1 MRSEALFSTYAIQS
15 VCLNQTAV
23 FSLQQIT
30 AMTDFSITFDEID
43 PASIKWNGEK
53 GEVELVA
60 RATETTSGSAG
71 GNGGSSGSGSDDDD
85 DDDGPGSSNDR
96 GANSTNTTYRTWVSL
111 YASTDNRF
119 DASDIL
125 LGRSQLRIK
134 SNQTKNLEL
143 EYSTA
148 GLALAEGS
156 YNLIARIDPLAGV
169 IDSNTANNQSVAL
182 VNAAG
187 SDAILTWTSCALNA
201 IKSAGS
207 NGKPGIPPTSGTRM
221 MALLS
226 TTLLDT
232 VAAFG
237 NTVAPYRIDVAAGS
251 GVSRQAAIV
260 GAAQQILSQL
270 LPGETELI
278 SAQVNKSLSE
288 IGGSAQSINAGLAFG
303 AQLANQALA
312 LRANDGSSNN
322 TPYSA
327 PAGMPGY
334 VWMPA
339 TSGPTAGAALGCNW
353 GSVTPWVIS
362 SASAYQPDGLQAR
375 PDVNLDLYAQQL
387 NEVRQ
392 YGGLASTATTT
403 LLRSAEQ
410 TEIALFWA
418 YDRPDTFRPYG
429 QLIDIAMDVA
439 AKQGNSMERNAKLL
453 ACLDTAMADAVICA
467 WKAKYEAV
475 QPRPYDLITGAFS
488 DQDGVASTVRDTAW
502 RSLLSSINGVDSP
515 PFPDYIS
522 GHSAMGG
529 AFAGVMTGFFGNNV
543 NFSAASQELPGVTR
557 YFDGFNDNGIQRN
570 SFYEAGFEDAISRV
584 FGGVHIRE
592 ACTDSFDVGLRVGT
606 AVANTF
612 LA

>member
-1 MRSEALFSTYAIQS
+1 
-15 VCLNQTAV
+15 
-23 FSLQQIT
+23 
-30 AMTDFSITFDEID
+30 MTDFTIKFDEID
-43 PASIKWNGEK
+43 PASIKWNGDR
-53 GEVELVA
+53 GEVELVV
-60 RATETTSGSAG
+60 RAVETTTGFASSNAG
-71 GNGGSSGSGSDDDD
+71 GSGSCS
-85 DDDGPGSSNDR
+85 GNAGQNNGSGVSN
-96 GANSTNTTYRTWVSL
+96 GQGTNSSNTTYQAWVSL

-119 DASDIL
+119 DTADIL
-125 LGRSQLRIK
+125 LSRNQISLQ

-156 YNLIARIDPLAGV
+156 YSLIARIDPLAGV
-169 IDSNTANNQSVAL
+169 VDSNTANNQTVEL
-182 VNAAG
+182 VNASG

-207 NGKPGIPPTSGTRM
+207 NGKPGIPPTTGTRL

-237 NTVAPYRIDVAAGS
+237 NSVDPYRIDVAAGN

-278 SAQVNKSLSE
+278 TAQVNKSLSE
-288 IGGSAQSINAGLAFG
+288 IGGSVQKINDGLAFG
-303 AQLANQALA
+303 TQLANQALA
-312 LRANDGSSNN
+312 LRANDGSSDN
-322 TPYSA
+322 TPYSP

-339 TSGPTAGAALGCNW
+339 ESGPTAGAALGCNW

-403 LLRSAEQ
+403 SLRTAEQ

-439 AKQGNSMERNAKLL
+439 AKQGISMNQNAKLL
-453 ACLDTAMADAVICA
+453 ACLNTALADAVICA
-467 WKAKYEAV
+467 WKAKYEVV

-488 DQDGVASTVRDTAW
+488 DLDGVASTVRDTEW
-502 RSLLSSINGVDSP
+502 HSLLASINGVDSP

-592 ACTDSFDVGLRVGT
+592 ACTDSFAVGLQVGT
-606 AVANTF
+606 AVANSF

>member
-1 MRSEALFSTYAIQS
+1 MP
-15 VCLNQTAV
+15 
-23 FSLQQIT
+23 
-30 AMTDFSITFDEID
+30 DFSITFDEID
-43 PASIKWNGEK
+43 PASIKWNGDK

-60 RATETTSGSAG
+60 RATGATLVSTG

-85 DDDGPGSSNDR
+85 DGPGSSNDQ
-96 GANSTNTTYRTWVSL
+96 GPNSSNPTYRAWVSL

-207 NGKPGIPPTSGTRM
+207 NGKPGIPPTTGTRL

-237 NTVAPYRIDVAAGS
+237 NSVAPYRIDVAAAA

-278 SAQVNKSLSE
+278 TAQVNKSLDE
-288 IGGSAQSINAGLAFG
+288 IGGSAQRINAGLAFG

-322 TPYSA
+322 TPYSP

-339 TSGPTAGAALGCNW
+339 TSGPTAGAAIGCNW

-392 YGGLASTATTT
+392 YGGLASTAITTS
-403 LLRSAEQ
+403 LRTAEQ

-418 YDRPDTFRPYG
+418 YDRSDTFRPYG

-439 AKQGNSMERNAKLL
+439 AKQGISMNQNAKLL
-453 ACLDTAMADAVICA
+453 ACLNTALADAVICA
-467 WKAKYEAV
+467 WKAKYEVV

-488 DQDGVASTVRDTAW
+488 DLDGVASTVRDTEW
-502 RSLLSSINGVDSP
+502 HSLLSSINGVDSP

-584 FGGVHIRE
+584 YGGVHIRE
-592 ACTDSFDVGLRVGT
+592 ACTDSFDVGLRVGI
-606 AVANTF
+606 AVANSF

>member
-1 MRSEALFSTYAIQS
+1 
-15 VCLNQTAV
+15 
-23 FSLQQIT
+23 
-30 AMTDFSITFDEID
+30 MTDFTIKFDEIK
-43 PASIKWNGEK
+43 PASIKWNG
-53 GEVELVA
+53 GEGKVVLTT
-60 RATETTSGSAG
+60 RAADDPTGYAG
-71 GNGGSSGSGSDDDD
+71 GNVGCSGSGSVGQ
-85 DDDGPGSSNDR
+85 GPNSSN
-96 GANSTNTTYRTWVSL
+96 NTSLAWVSL

-119 DASDIL
+119 DAGDIL
-125 LGRSQLRIK
+125 LSRIQVRLK
-134 SNQTKNLEL
+134 SNETKNLVL
-143 EYSTA
+143 DYSTA

-156 YNLIARIDPLAGV
+156 YSLIARIDAPTGV
-169 IDSNTANNQSVAL
+169 VDTNTANNQSVAL
-182 VNAAG
+182 VNGRG
-187 SDAILTWTSCALNA
+187 SDAILTWTSCALDA

-207 NGKPGIPPTSGTRM
+207 NGKPGIPPTTGTRL
-221 MALLS
+221 MAMLS

-232 VAAFG
+232 MAAFG
-237 NTVAPYRIDVAAGS
+237 NAVTPYRIDVDAG
-251 GVSRQAAIV
+251 GNVSRQAAIV
-260 GAAQQILSQL
+260 GAAKQILSQM

-278 SAQVNKSLSE
+278 NAQFHKSLSE
-288 IGGSAQSINAGLAFG
+288 IGGPTQNINAGLAFG

-322 TPYSA
+322 TPYTP

-362 SASAYQPDGLQAR
+362 SASTYQPDGLQAR
-375 PDVNLDLYAQQL
+375 PDVNLDLYAQEL

-403 LLRSAEQ
+403 SLRSAEQ

-439 AKQGNSMERNAKLL
+439 AKQGNSMEQNAKLL
-453 ACLDTAMADAVICA
+453 ACLDTALADSVICA
-467 WKAKYEAV
+467 WKAKYEVV

-502 RSLLSSINGVDSP
+502 HSLLSSINGVDSP

-543 NFSAASQELPGVTR
+543 KFSAASQELPGVTR
-557 YFDGFNDNGIQRN
+557 YFDGFNDSGIQRN

-584 FGGVHIRE
+584 YGGVHIRE
-592 ACTDSFDVGLRVGT
+592 ACTDSFAVGLQVGT

>member
-1 MRSEALFSTYAIQS
+1 
-15 VCLNQTAV
+15 
-23 FSLQQIT
+23 
-30 AMTDFSITFDEID
+30 MTDFTIKFDEID
-43 PASIKWNGEK
+43 PASLKWNGDR
-53 GEVELVA
+53 GEVELVV
-60 RATETTSGSAG
+60 RAVEATTGFASGNAG
-71 GNGGSSGSGSDDDD
+71 GSGSCS
-85 DDDGPGSSNDR
+85 GNAGQNNGSGVSN
-96 GANSTNTTYRTWVSL
+96 GQGTNSSNTTYQAWVSL

-119 DASDIL
+119 DTADIL
-125 LGRSQLRIK
+125 LSRNQVSLQ

-156 YNLIARIDPLAGV
+156 YSLIARIDPLAGV
-169 IDSNTANNQSVAL
+169 VDSNTANNQTVEL
-182 VNAAG
+182 VNASG

-207 NGKPGIPPTSGTRM
+207 NGKPGIPPTTGTRL

-237 NTVAPYRIDVAAGS
+237 NSVDPYRIDVAAGNGIS
-251 GVSRQAAIV
+251 MQAAIV

-278 SAQVNKSLSE
+278 TAQVNKSLSE
-288 IGGSAQSINAGLAFG
+288 IGGSVQKINEGLAFG

-312 LRANDGSSNN
+312 LRANDGSSDN
-322 TPYSA
+322 TPYSP

-339 TSGPTAGAALGCNW
+339 ESGPTAGAALGCNW

-403 LLRSAEQ
+403 SLRTAEQ

-439 AKQGNSMERNAKLL
+439 AKQGISMNQNAKLL
-453 ACLDTAMADAVICA
+453 ACLNTALADAVICA
-467 WKAKYEAV
+467 WKAKYEVV

-488 DQDGVASTVRDTAW
+488 DLDGVASTVRDTEW
-502 RSLLSSINGVDSP
+502 HSLLASINGVDSP

-592 ACTDSFDVGLRVGT
+592 ACTDSFAVGLQVGT

>member
-1 MRSEALFSTYAIQS
+1 
-15 VCLNQTAV
+15 
-23 FSLQQIT
+23 
-30 AMTDFSITFDEID
+30 MTDFTIKFDEID
-43 PASIKWNGEK
+43 PASIKWNGDR
-53 GEVELVA
+53 GEVELVV
-60 RATETTSGSAG
+60 RAVEATTGYASGNAG
-71 GNGGSSGSGSDDDD
+71 GSGSCS
-85 DDDGPGSSNDR
+85 GNAGQNNGSGVSN
-96 GANSTNTTYRTWVSL
+96 GQGSNSSNTTYQAWVSL

-119 DASDIL
+119 DTADIL
-125 LGRSQLRIK
+125 LSRTQVSLQ
-134 SNQTKNLEL
+134 SNQTKNLEF

-156 YNLIARIDPLAGV
+156 YSLIARIDPLAGV
-169 IDSNTANNQSVAL
+169 VDSNTANNQTVEL
-182 VNAAG
+182 VNASG

-207 NGKPGIPPTSGTRM
+207 NGKPGIPPTTGTRL

-237 NTVAPYRIDVAAGS
+237 NSVDPYRIDVAAGNGIS
-251 GVSRQAAIV
+251 MQAAIV

-278 SAQVNKSLSE
+278 TAQVNKSLSE
-288 IGGSAQSINAGLAFG
+288 IGGSVQKINDGLAFG
-303 AQLANQALA
+303 TQLANQALA
-312 LRANDGSSNN
+312 LRANDGSSDN
-322 TPYSA
+322 TPYSP

-339 TSGPTAGAALGCNW
+339 ESGPTAGAALGCNW

-403 LLRSAEQ
+403 SLRTAEQ

-439 AKQGNSMERNAKLL
+439 AKQGISMNQNAKLL
-453 ACLDTAMADAVICA
+453 ACLNTALADAVICA
-467 WKAKYEAV
+467 WKAKYEVV

-488 DQDGVASTVRDTAW
+488 DLDGVASTVRDTEW
-502 RSLLSSINGVDSP
+502 HSLLASINGVDSP

-584 FGGVHIRE
+584 YGGVHIRE
-592 ACTDSFDVGLRVGT
+592 ACTDSFDVGLRVGI
-606 AVANTF
+606 AVANSF

>member
-1 MRSEALFSTYAIQS
+1 
-15 VCLNQTAV
+15 
-23 FSLQQIT
+23 
-30 AMTDFSITFDEID
+30 MTDFTIKFDEID
-43 PASIKWNGEK
+43 PASIKWNGDR
-53 GEVELVA
+53 GEVELVV
-60 RATETTSGSAG
+60 RAVEATTGFASGNAG
-71 GNGGSSGSGSDDDD
+71 GSGSCS
-85 DDDGPGSSNDR
+85 GNAGQNNGSGVSN
-96 GANSTNTTYRTWVSL
+96 GQGTNSSNTTYQAWVSL

-119 DASDIL
+119 DTADIL
-125 LGRSQLRIK
+125 LSRNQISLQ

-156 YNLIARIDPLAGV
+156 YSLIARIDPLAGV
-169 IDSNTANNQSVAL
+169 VDSNTANNQTVEL
-182 VNAAG
+182 VNASG

-207 NGKPGIPPTSGTRM
+207 NGKPGIPPTTGTRL

-237 NTVAPYRIDVAAGS
+237 NSVDPYRIDVAAGN

-278 SAQVNKSLSE
+278 TAQVNKSLSE
-288 IGGSAQSINAGLAFG
+288 IGGSVQKINDGLAFG
-303 AQLANQALA
+303 TQLANQALA
-312 LRANDGSSNN
+312 LRANDGSSDN
-322 TPYSA
+322 TPYSP

-339 TSGPTAGAALGCNW
+339 ESGPTAGAALGCNW

-403 LLRSAEQ
+403 SLRTAEQ

-439 AKQGNSMERNAKLL
+439 AKQGISMNQNAKLL
-453 ACLDTAMADAVICA
+453 ACLNTALADAVICA
-467 WKAKYEAV
+467 WKAKYEVV

-488 DQDGVASTVRDTAW
+488 DLDGVASTVRDTEW
-502 RSLLSSINGVDSP
+502 HSLLASINGVDSP

-592 ACTDSFDVGLRVGT
+592 ACTDSFAVGLQVGT
-606 AVANTF
+606 AVANSF

>member
-1 MRSEALFSTYAIQS
+1 
-15 VCLNQTAV
+15 
-23 FSLQQIT
+23 
-30 AMTDFSITFDEID
+30 MTDFTIKFDEID
-43 PASIKWNGEK
+43 PASIKWNGDR
-53 GEVELVA
+53 GEVELVV
-60 RATETTSGSAG
+60 RAVEATTGYASGNAG
-71 GNGGSSGSGSDDDD
+71 GSGSCS
-85 DDDGPGSSNDR
+85 GNAGQNNGSGVSN
-96 GANSTNTTYRTWVSL
+96 GQGSNSSNTTYQAWVSL

-119 DASDIL
+119 DTADIL
-125 LGRSQLRIK
+125 LSRTQVSLQ
-134 SNQTKNLEL
+134 SNQTKNLEF

-156 YNLIARIDPLAGV
+156 YSLIARIDPLAGV
-169 IDSNTANNQSVAL
+169 VDSNTANNQTVEL
-182 VNAAG
+182 VNASG

-207 NGKPGIPPTSGTRM
+207 NGKPGIPPTTGTRL

-237 NTVAPYRIDVAAGS
+237 NSVDPYRIDVAAGN
-251 GVSRQAAIV
+251 GISRQAAIV

-278 SAQVNKSLSE
+278 TAQVNKSLSE
-288 IGGSAQSINAGLAFG
+288 IGGSVQKINEGLAFG

-312 LRANDGSSNN
+312 LRANDGSSDN
-322 TPYSA
+322 TPYSP

-339 TSGPTAGAALGCNW
+339 ESGPTAGAALGCNW

-403 LLRSAEQ
+403 SLRTAEQ

-439 AKQGNSMERNAKLL
+439 AKQGISMNQNAKLL
-453 ACLDTAMADAVICA
+453 ACLNTALADAVICA
-467 WKAKYEAV
+467 WKAKYEVV

-488 DQDGVASTVRDTAW
+488 DLDGVASTVRDTEW
-502 RSLLSSINGVDSP
+502 HSLLASINGVDSP

-592 ACTDSFDVGLRVGT
+592 ACTDSFAVGLQVGT
-606 AVANTF
+606 AVANSF
-612 LA
+612 LS

>member
-23 FSLQQIT
+23 FYLQQIT

-85 DDDGPGSSNDR
+85 DGPGSSNDQ
-96 GANSTNTTYRTWVSL
+96 GPNSSNPTYRAWVSL

-207 NGKPGIPPTSGTRM
+207 NGKPGIPPTTGTRL

-237 NTVAPYRIDVAAGS
+237 NSVAPYRIDVAAAA

-278 SAQVNKSLSE
+278 TAQVNKSLDE
-288 IGGSAQSINAGLAFG
+288 IGGSAQRINAGLAFG

-322 TPYSA
+322 TPYSP

-392 YGGLASTATTT
+392 YGGLASTAITTS
-403 LLRSAEQ
+403 LRTAEQ

-418 YDRPDTFRPYG
+418 YDRSDTFRPYG

-439 AKQGNSMERNAKLL
+439 AKQGISMNQNAKLL
-453 ACLDTAMADAVICA
+453 ACLNTALADAVICA
-467 WKAKYEAV
+467 WKAKYEVV

-488 DQDGVASTVRDTAW
+488 DLDGVASTVRDTEW
-502 RSLLSSINGVDSP
+502 HSLLSSINGVDSP

-584 FGGVHIRE
+584 YGGVHIRE
-592 ACTDSFDVGLRVGT
+592 ACTDSFDVGLRVGI
-606 AVANTF
+606 AVANSF

>member
-1 MRSEALFSTYAIQS
+1 
-15 VCLNQTAV
+15 
-23 FSLQQIT
+23 
-30 AMTDFSITFDEID
+30 MTDFTIKFDEID
-43 PASIKWNGEK
+43 PASIKWNGQK

-60 RATETTSGSAG
+60 RAADPPPAGSAG
-71 GNGGSSGSGSDDDD
+71 GHGGGSGSGSNGQ
-85 DDDGPGSSNDR
+85 GP
-96 GANSTNTTYRTWVSL
+96 NSADTTYLAWVSL
-111 YASTDNRF
+111 YASTDKRF
-119 DASDIL
+119 DAGDIL
-125 LGRSQLRIK
+125 LSRSQVRLN
-134 SNQTKNLEL
+134 SNENKKIEL
-143 EYSTA
+143 DYKTA

-169 IDSNTANNQSVAL
+169 VDSNTANNQSVAL
-182 VNAAG
+182 VNASG

-207 NGKPGIPPTSGTRM
+207 NGKPGIPPTTGTRL

-237 NTVAPYRIDVAAGS
+237 NSVDPYRIDVAAGN
-251 GVSRQAAIV
+251 GASRQAAIV

-278 SAQVNKSLSE
+278 TAQFNKSLSE
-288 IGGSAQSINAGLAFG
+288 IGGSTQKINAGLAFG

-322 TPYSA
+322 TPYTP
-327 PAGMPGY
+327 PAGLPGY

-339 TSGPTAGAALGCNW
+339 ESGPTAGAALGPNW

-403 LLRSAEQ
+403 SLRSAEQ

-439 AKQGNSMERNAKLL
+439 AKKGNSMEQNAKLL
-453 ACLDTAMADAVICA
+453 ACLDTALADAVICA
-467 WKAKYEAV
+467 WKAKYEVV

-488 DQDGVASTVRDTAW
+488 DQDGVASTVRDTEW
-502 RSLLSSINGVDSP
+502 HSLLSSINGVDSP

-557 YFDGFNDNGIQRN
+557 YFDGLNDNGIQRN

-584 FGGVHIRE
+584 YGGVHIRE

>member
-1 MRSEALFSTYAIQS
+1 
-15 VCLNQTAV
+15 
-23 FSLQQIT
+23 
-30 AMTDFSITFDEID
+30 MTDFTIKFDEID
-43 PASIKWNGEK
+43 PASIKWNGDR
-53 GEVELVA
+53 GEVELVI
-60 RATETTSGSAG
+60 RAVEATTGYASGNAG
-71 GNGGSSGSGSDDDD
+71 GSGSCSGTAGQNN
-85 DDDGPGSSNDR
+85 GPGVSTGQGSNSS
-96 GANSTNTTYRTWVSL
+96 NTTYQAWVSL

-119 DASDIL
+119 DTADIL
-125 LGRSQLRIK
+125 LSRTQVSLQ
-134 SNQTKNLEL
+134 SNQTKNLEF

-156 YNLIARIDPLAGV
+156 YSLIARIDPLAGV
-169 IDSNTANNQSVAL
+169 VDSNTANNQSIEL
-182 VNAAG
+182 VNASG

-207 NGKPGIPPTSGTRM
+207 NGKPGIPPTTGTRL

-237 NTVAPYRIDVAAGS
+237 NSVDPYRIDVAAGN
-251 GVSRQAAIV
+251 GISRQAAIV
-260 GAAQQILSQL
+260 GAAKQILSQL

-278 SAQVNKSLSE
+278 TAQVNKSLSE
-288 IGGSAQSINAGLAFG
+288 IGGSVQKINDGLAFG
-303 AQLANQALA
+303 TQLANQALA
-312 LRANDGSSNN
+312 LRANDGSGNN

-327 PAGMPGY
+327 PAGLPGY

-339 TSGPTAGAALGCNW
+339 ESGPTAGAALGCNW

-403 LLRSAEQ
+403 SLRTAEQ

-439 AKQGNSMERNAKLL
+439 AKQGISMNQNAKLL
-453 ACLDTAMADAVICA
+453 ACLNTALADAVICA
-467 WKAKYEAV
+467 WKAKYEVV

-488 DQDGVASTVRDTAW
+488 DLDGVASTVRDTEW
-502 RSLLSSINGVDSP
+502 HSLLASINGVDSP

-584 FGGVHIRE
+584 YGGVHIRE
-592 ACTDSFDVGLRVGT
+592 ACTDSFAVGLQVGT

-612 LA
+612 LS

>member
-1 MRSEALFSTYAIQS
+1 
-15 VCLNQTAV
+15 
-23 FSLQQIT
+23 
-30 AMTDFSITFDEID
+30 MTDFTIKFDEID
-43 PASIKWNGEK
+43 PASIKWNGDR
-53 GEVELVA
+53 GEVELVI
-60 RATETTSGSAG
+60 RAVEATTGYASGNAG
-71 GNGGSSGSGSDDDD
+71 GSGSCSGTAGQNN
-85 DDDGPGSSNDR
+85 GPGVSTGQGSNSS
-96 GANSTNTTYRTWVSL
+96 NTTYQAWVSL

-119 DASDIL
+119 DTADIL
-125 LGRSQLRIK
+125 LSRTQVSLQ
-134 SNQTKNLEL
+134 SNQTKNLEF

-156 YNLIARIDPLAGV
+156 YSLIARIDPLAGV
-169 IDSNTANNQSVAL
+169 VDSNTANNQSIEL
-182 VNAAG
+182 VNASG

-207 NGKPGIPPTSGTRM
+207 NGKPGIPPTTGTRL

-237 NTVAPYRIDVAAGS
+237 NSVDPYRIDVAAGN
-251 GVSRQAAIV
+251 GISRQAAIV
-260 GAAQQILSQL
+260 GAAKQILSQL

-278 SAQVNKSLSE
+278 TAQVNKSLSE
-288 IGGSAQSINAGLAFG
+288 IGGSVQKINDGLAFG

-312 LRANDGSSNN
+312 LRANDGSSDN
-322 TPYSA
+322 TPYSP

-339 TSGPTAGAALGCNW
+339 ESGPTAGAALGCNW

-403 LLRSAEQ
+403 SLRTAEQ

-439 AKQGNSMERNAKLL
+439 AKQGISMNQNAKLL
-453 ACLDTAMADAVICA
+453 ACLNTALADAVICA
-467 WKAKYEAV
+467 WKAKYEVV

-488 DQDGVASTVRDTAW
+488 DLDGVASTVRDTEW
-502 RSLLSSINGVDSP
+502 HSLLASINGVDSP

-592 ACTDSFDVGLRVGT
+592 ACTDSFAVGLQVGT

-612 LA
+612 LS

>member
-1 MRSEALFSTYAIQS
+1 MP
-15 VCLNQTAV
+15 
-23 FSLQQIT
+23 
-30 AMTDFSITFDEID
+30 DFTINFDKIN
-43 PASIKWNGEK
+43 PASIKWNGEN
-53 GEVELVA
+53 GEVELIV
-60 RATETTSGSAG
+60 RAVEATTVYAG
-71 GNGGSSGSGSDDDD
+71 GNAGGSGSGSGSGDAGQNN
-85 DDDGPGSSNDR
+85 GPDSSN
-96 GANSTNTTYRTWVSL
+96 GQGPNSPNTTYRAWVSL

-125 LGRSQLRIK
+125 LSRNLVSLK
-134 SNQTKNLEL
+134 SNQTKNLEFD
-143 EYSTA
+143 YSTA

-156 YNLIARIDPLAGV
+156 YNLIARIDPPSEV
-169 IDSNTANNQSVAL
+169 VDSNSANNQTLAL
-182 VNAAG
+182 VNGSG

-207 NGKPGIPPTSGTRM
+207 NGKPGIPPTTGTRL

-237 NTVAPYRIDVAAGS
+237 NTVAPYRIDVAAAA

-278 SAQVNKSLSE
+278 AAQVNKSLSE
-288 IGGSAQSINAGLAFG
+288 INGSAQSINAGLAFG

-322 TPYSA
+322 TPYS
-327 PAGMPGY
+327 PPSGLPGY

-339 TSGPTAGAALGCNW
+339 TSGPTADAALGCNW

-403 LLRSAEQ
+403 SLRSAEQ

-439 AKQGNSMERNAKLL
+439 AKQGSSMNQNAKLL
-453 ACLDTAMADAVICA
+453 ACLNTALADAVICA
-467 WKAKYEAV
+467 WKAKYEVV

-502 RSLLSSINGVDSP
+502 HSFLSSINGVDSP

-570 SFYEAGFEDAISRV
+570 SFYEAGYEDAISRV
-584 FGGVHIRE
+584 YGGVHIRE
-592 ACTDSFDVGLRVGT
+592 ACTDSFAVGLQVGT
-606 AVANTF
+606 AVANSF

>member
-23 FSLQQIT
+23 FYLQQIT

-85 DDDGPGSSNDR
+85 DGPGSSNDQ
-96 GANSTNTTYRTWVSL
+96 GPNSSNPTYRAWVSL

-207 NGKPGIPPTSGTRM
+207 NGKPGIPPTTGTRL

-237 NTVAPYRIDVAAGS
+237 NSVAPYRIDVAAAA

-278 SAQVNKSLSE
+278 TAQVNKSLDE
-288 IGGSAQSINAGLAFG
+288 IGGSAQRINAGLAFG

-322 TPYSA
+322 TPYSP

-392 YGGLASTATTT
+392 YGGLASTAITTS
-403 LLRSAEQ
+403 LRSAEQ

-439 AKQGNSMERNAKLL
+439 AKQGISMNQNAKLL
-453 ACLDTAMADAVICA
+453 ACLNTALADAVICA
-467 WKAKYEAV
+467 WKAKYEVV

-488 DQDGVASTVRDTAW
+488 DQDGVASTVRDSEW
-502 RSLLSSINGVDSP
+502 HSLLSSINGVDSP

-543 NFSAASQELPGVTR
+543 NFAAASQELPGVTR

-584 FGGVHIRE
+584 YGGVHIRE
-592 ACTDSFDVGLRVGT
+592 ACTDSFDVGLRVGI
-606 AVANTF
+606 AVANSF

>member
-1 MRSEALFSTYAIQS
+1 MRSEALFSAHAIQA
-15 VCLNQTAV
+15 VPAIQTPA
-23 FSLQQIT
+23 FSQQRIM

-43 PASIKWNGEK
+43 PASIKWNGQK

-60 RATETTSGSAG
+60 RATEAITGSAG
-71 GNGGSSGSGSDDDD
+71 GNCGGSGSGSN
-85 DDDGPGSSNDR
+85 GQAP
-96 GANSTNTTYRTWVSL
+96 NSPNTTYLAWVSL
-111 YASTDNRF
+111 YASNDNRF
-119 DASDIL
+119 DASDVL
-125 LGRSQLRIK
+125 LGRSQVLIK
-134 SNQTKNLEL
+134 SNQTKNIEL

-156 YNLIARIDPLAGV
+156 YSLIARIDSPTGV
-169 IDSNTANNQSVAL
+169 VDSNTANNQSVAL

-207 NGKPGIPPTSGTRM
+207 NGKPGIPPTTGTRL

-278 SAQVNKSLSE
+278 TAQVNKSLSE
-288 IGGSAQSINAGLAFG
+288 IGGSAQNINAGLAFG

-322 TPYSA
+322 TPYSP

-339 TSGPTAGAALGCNW
+339 ESGPTAGAALGCNW

-362 SASAYQPDGLQAR
+362 SASAYQSDGLQAR

-403 LLRSAEQ
+403 SLRTAEQ

-439 AKQGNSMERNAKLL
+439 AKQGNSMVQNAKLL
-453 ACLDTAMADAVICA
+453 ACLDTALADSVICA
-467 WKAKYEAV
+467 WKAKYEVV

-488 DQDGVASTVRDTAW
+488 DQDGVASTVRDTEW
-502 RSLLSSINGVDSP
+502 HSLLSSINGVDSP

-584 FGGVHIRE
+584 YGGVHIRE
-592 ACTDSFDVGLRVGT
+592 ACTDSFALGLQVGT

>member
-1 MRSEALFSTYAIQS
+1 
-15 VCLNQTAV
+15 
-23 FSLQQIT
+23 
-30 AMTDFSITFDEID
+30 MTDFTIKFDEID
-43 PASIKWNGEK
+43 PASIKWNGDR
-53 GEVELVA
+53 GEVELVV
-60 RATETTSGSAG
+60 RAVEATTGFASGNAG
-71 GNGGSSGSGSDDDD
+71 GSGSCS
-85 DDDGPGSSNDR
+85 GNAGQNNGSGVSN
-96 GANSTNTTYRTWVSL
+96 GQGTNSSNTTYQAWVSL

-119 DASDIL
+119 DTADIL
-125 LGRSQLRIK
+125 LSRTQVSLQ
-134 SNQTKNLEL
+134 SNQTKNLEF

-156 YNLIARIDPLAGV
+156 YSLIARIDPLAGV
-169 IDSNTANNQSVAL
+169 VDSNTANNQSIEL
-182 VNAAG
+182 VNASG

-207 NGKPGIPPTSGTRM
+207 NGKPGIPPTTGTRL

-237 NTVAPYRIDVAAGS
+237 NSVDPYRIDVAAGN
-251 GVSRQAAIV
+251 GISRQAAIV

-278 SAQVNKSLSE
+278 TAQVNKSLSE
-288 IGGSAQSINAGLAFG
+288 IGGSVQKINDGLAFG

-312 LRANDGSSNN
+312 LRANDGSSDN
-322 TPYSA
+322 TPYSP

-339 TSGPTAGAALGCNW
+339 ESGPTAGAALGCNW

-403 LLRSAEQ
+403 SLRTAEQ

-439 AKQGNSMERNAKLL
+439 AKQGISMNQNAKLL
-453 ACLDTAMADAVICA
+453 ACLNTALADAVICA
-467 WKAKYEAV
+467 WKAKYEVV

-488 DQDGVASTVRDTAW
+488 DLDGVASTVRDTEW
-502 RSLLSSINGVDSP
+502 HSLLASINGVDSP

-592 ACTDSFDVGLRVGT
+592 ACTDSFAVGLQVGT

>member
-1 MRSEALFSTYAIQS
+1 
-15 VCLNQTAV
+15 
-23 FSLQQIT
+23 
-30 AMTDFSITFDEID
+30 MTDFTIKFDEID
-43 PASIKWNGEK
+43 PASIKWNGDR
-53 GEVELVA
+53 GEVELVI
-60 RATETTSGSAG
+60 RAVEATTGYASGNAG
-71 GNGGSSGSGSDDDD
+71 GSGSCSGTAGQNN
-85 DDDGPGSSNDR
+85 GPGVSTGQGSNSS
-96 GANSTNTTYRTWVSL
+96 NTTYQAWVSL

-119 DASDIL
+119 DTADIL
-125 LGRSQLRIK
+125 LSRTQVSLQ
-134 SNQTKNLEL
+134 SNQTKNLEF

-156 YNLIARIDPLAGV
+156 YSLIARIDPLAGV
-169 IDSNTANNQSVAL
+169 VDSNTANNQSIEL
-182 VNAAG
+182 VNASG

-207 NGKPGIPPTSGTRM
+207 NGKPGIPPTTGTRL

-237 NTVAPYRIDVAAGS
+237 NSVDPYRIDVAAGN
-251 GVSRQAAIV
+251 GISRQAAIV
-260 GAAQQILSQL
+260 GAAKQILSQL

-278 SAQVNKSLSE
+278 TAQVNKSLSE
-288 IGGSAQSINAGLAFG
+288 IGGSVQKINDGLAFG
-303 AQLANQALA
+303 TQLANQALA
-312 LRANDGSSNN
+312 LRANDGSSDN
-322 TPYSA
+322 TPYSP

-339 TSGPTAGAALGCNW
+339 ESGPTAGAALGCNW

-403 LLRSAEQ
+403 SLRTAEQ

-439 AKQGNSMERNAKLL
+439 AKQGISMNQNAKLL
-453 ACLDTAMADAVICA
+453 ACLNTALADAVICA
-467 WKAKYEAV
+467 WKAKYEVV

-488 DQDGVASTVRDTAW
+488 DLDGVASTVRDTEW
-502 RSLLSSINGVDSP
+502 HSLLASINGVDSP

-584 FGGVHIRE
+584 YGGVHIRE
-592 ACTDSFDVGLRVGT
+592 ACTDSFAVGLQVGT

-612 LA
+612 LS

>member
-1 MRSEALFSTYAIQS
+1 
-15 VCLNQTAV
+15 
-23 FSLQQIT
+23 
-30 AMTDFSITFDEID
+30 MTDFTIKFDEID
-43 PASIKWNGEK
+43 PASIKWNGDR
-53 GEVELVA
+53 GEVELVV
-60 RATETTSGSAG
+60 RAVEATTGYASGNAG
-71 GNGGSSGSGSDDDD
+71 GSGSCS
-85 DDDGPGSSNDR
+85 GNAGQNNGSGVSN
-96 GANSTNTTYRTWVSL
+96 GQGSNSSNTTYQAWVSL

-119 DASDIL
+119 DTADIL
-125 LGRSQLRIK
+125 LSRTQVSLQ
-134 SNQTKNLEL
+134 SNQTKNLEF

-156 YNLIARIDPLAGV
+156 YSLIARIDPLAGV
-169 IDSNTANNQSVAL
+169 VDSNTANNQTVEL
-182 VNAAG
+182 VNASG

-207 NGKPGIPPTSGTRM
+207 NGKPGIPPTTGTRL

-237 NTVAPYRIDVAAGS
+237 NSVDPYRIDVAAGNGIS
-251 GVSRQAAIV
+251 MQAAIV

-278 SAQVNKSLSE
+278 TAQVNKSLSE
-288 IGGSAQSINAGLAFG
+288 IGGSVQKINEGLAFG

-312 LRANDGSSNN
+312 LRANDGSSDN
-322 TPYSA
+322 TPYSP

-339 TSGPTAGAALGCNW
+339 ESGPTAGAALGCNW

-403 LLRSAEQ
+403 SLRTAEQ

-439 AKQGNSMERNAKLL
+439 AKQGISMNQNAKLL
-453 ACLDTAMADAVICA
+453 ACLNTALADAVICA
-467 WKAKYEAV
+467 WKAKYEVV

-488 DQDGVASTVRDTAW
+488 DLDGVASTVRDTEW
-502 RSLLSSINGVDSP
+502 HSLLASINGVDSP

-592 ACTDSFDVGLRVGT
+592 ACTDSFAVGLQVGT

-612 LA
+612 LS

>member
-1 MRSEALFSTYAIQS
+1 
-15 VCLNQTAV
+15 
-23 FSLQQIT
+23 
-30 AMTDFSITFDEID
+30 MTDFTIKFDEID
-43 PASIKWNGEK
+43 PASIKWNGDR
-53 GEVELVA
+53 GEVELVI
-60 RATETTSGSAG
+60 RAVEATTGYASGNAG
-71 GNGGSSGSGSDDDD
+71 GSGSCSGTAGQNN
-85 DDDGPGSSNDR
+85 GPGVSTGQGSNSS
-96 GANSTNTTYRTWVSL
+96 NTTYQAWVSL

-119 DASDIL
+119 DTADIL
-125 LGRSQLRIK
+125 LSRTQVSLQ
-134 SNQTKNLEL
+134 SNQTKNLEF

-156 YNLIARIDPLAGV
+156 YSLIARIDPLAGV
-169 IDSNTANNQSVAL
+169 VDSNTANNQSIEL
-182 VNAAG
+182 VNASG

-207 NGKPGIPPTSGTRM
+207 NGKPGIPPTTGTRL

-237 NTVAPYRIDVAAGS
+237 NSVDPYRIDVAAGN
-251 GVSRQAAIV
+251 GISRQAAIV
-260 GAAQQILSQL
+260 GAAKQILSQL

-278 SAQVNKSLSE
+278 TAQVNKSLSE
-288 IGGSAQSINAGLAFG
+288 IGGSVQKINDGLAFG
-303 AQLANQALA
+303 TQLANQALA
-312 LRANDGSSNN
+312 LRANDGSSDN
-322 TPYSA
+322 TPYSP

-339 TSGPTAGAALGCNW
+339 ESGPTAGAALGCNW

-403 LLRSAEQ
+403 SLRTAEQ

-439 AKQGNSMERNAKLL
+439 AKQGSTMNQNAKLM
-453 ACLDTAMADAVICA
+453 ACLNTALADAVICA
-467 WKAKYEAV
+467 WKAKYEVV

-488 DQDGVASTVRDTAW
+488 DLDGVASTVRDTEW
-502 RSLLSSINGVDSP
+502 HSLLSSINGVDSP

-584 FGGVHIRE
+584 YGGVHIRE
-592 ACTDSFDVGLRVGT
+592 ACTDSFDVGLQVGT
-606 AVANTF
+606 AVANSF

>member
-1 MRSEALFSTYAIQS
+1 MDTTTGF
-15 VCLNQTAV
+15 
-23 FSLQQIT
+23 
-30 AMTDFSITFDEID
+30 
-43 PASIKWNGEK
+43 ASSN
-53 GEVELVA
+53 
-60 RATETTSGSAG
+60 AG
-71 GNGGSSGSGSDDDD
+71 GSGSCS
-85 DDDGPGSSNDR
+85 GNAGQNNGSGVSN
-96 GANSTNTTYRTWVSL
+96 GQGTNSSNTTYQAWVSL

-119 DASDIL
+119 DTADIL
-125 LGRSQLRIK
+125 LSRNQISLQ

-156 YNLIARIDPLAGV
+156 YSLIARIDPLAGV
-169 IDSNTANNQSVAL
+169 VDSNTANNQTVEL
-182 VNAAG
+182 VNASG

-207 NGKPGIPPTSGTRM
+207 NGKPGIPPTTGTRL

-237 NTVAPYRIDVAAGS
+237 NSVDPYRIDVAAGN

-278 SAQVNKSLSE
+278 TAQVNKSLSE
-288 IGGSAQSINAGLAFG
+288 IGGSVQKINDGLAFG
-303 AQLANQALA
+303 TQLANQALA
-312 LRANDGSSNN
+312 LRANDGSSDN
-322 TPYSA
+322 TPYSP

-339 TSGPTAGAALGCNW
+339 ESGPTAGAALGCNW

-403 LLRSAEQ
+403 SLRTAEQ

-439 AKQGNSMERNAKLL
+439 AKQGISMNQNAKLL
-453 ACLDTAMADAVICA
+453 ACLNTALADAVICA
-467 WKAKYEAV
+467 WKAKYEVV

-488 DQDGVASTVRDTAW
+488 DLDGVASTVRDTEW
-502 RSLLSSINGVDSP
+502 HSLLASINGVDSP

-592 ACTDSFDVGLRVGT
+592 ACTDSFAVGLQVGT
-606 AVANTF
+606 AVANSF

>member
-1 MRSEALFSTYAIQS
+1 
-15 VCLNQTAV
+15 
-23 FSLQQIT
+23 
-30 AMTDFSITFDEID
+30 MTDFTIKFDEID
-43 PASIKWNGEK
+43 PASIKWNGDR
-53 GEVELVA
+53 GEVELVV
-60 RATETTSGSAG
+60 RAVEATTGYAG
-71 GNGGSSGSGSDDDD
+71 GNAGGSGSCS
-85 DDDGPGSSNDR
+85 GTAGQNNGSGVSTGQGSN
-96 GANSTNTTYRTWVSL
+96 SSNTTYQTWVSL

-119 DASDIL
+119 DTADIL
-125 LGRSQLRIK
+125 LSRIQVSLK
-134 SNQTKNLEL
+134 SNQTKNLEF

-156 YNLIARIDPLAGV
+156 YSLIARIDPLAGV
-169 IDSNTANNQSVAL
+169 VDSNTANNQTVEL
-182 VNAAG
+182 VNASG

-207 NGKPGIPPTSGTRM
+207 NGKPGIPPTTGTRL

-237 NTVAPYRIDVAAGS
+237 NSVDPYRIDVAAGN

-260 GAAQQILSQL
+260 GAAKQILSQL

-278 SAQVNKSLSE
+278 TAQVNKSLSE
-288 IGGSAQSINAGLAFG
+288 IGGSVQKINDGLAFG
-303 AQLANQALA
+303 TQLANQALA

-322 TPYSA
+322 TPYSP

-339 TSGPTAGAALGCNW
+339 ESGPTAGAALGCNW

-403 LLRSAEQ
+403 SLRTAEQ

-439 AKQGNSMERNAKLL
+439 AKQGISMNQNAKLL
-453 ACLDTAMADAVICA
+453 ACLNTALADAVICA
-467 WKAKYEAV
+467 WKAKYEVV

-488 DQDGVASTVRDTAW
+488 DLDGVASTVRDTEW
-502 RSLLSSINGVDSP
+502 HSLLASINGVDSP

-592 ACTDSFDVGLRVGT
+592 ACTDSFAVGLQVGT

>member
-1 MRSEALFSTYAIQS
+1 
-15 VCLNQTAV
+15 
-23 FSLQQIT
+23 
-30 AMTDFSITFDEID
+30 MTDFTIKFDEID
-43 PASIKWNGEK
+43 PASIKWNGDR
-53 GEVELVA
+53 GEVELVI
-60 RATETTSGSAG
+60 RAVEATTGYASGNAG
-71 GNGGSSGSGSDDDD
+71 GSGSCS
-85 DDDGPGSSNDR
+85 GNAGQNNGSGVSTGQGSN
-96 GANSTNTTYRTWVSL
+96 SSNTTYQAWISL

-119 DASDIL
+119 DTADIL
-125 LGRSQLRIK
+125 LSRTQVSLQ
-134 SNQTKNLEL
+134 SNQTKNLEF

-156 YNLIARIDPLAGV
+156 YSLIARIDPLAGV
-169 IDSNTANNQSVAL
+169 VDSNTANNQSIEL
-182 VNAAG
+182 VNASG

-207 NGKPGIPPTSGTRM
+207 NGKPGIPPTTGTRL

-237 NTVAPYRIDVAAGS
+237 NSVDPYRIDVAAGN
-251 GVSRQAAIV
+251 GISRQAAIV
-260 GAAQQILSQL
+260 GAAKQILSQL

-278 SAQVNKSLSE
+278 TAQVNKSLSE
-288 IGGSAQSINAGLAFG
+288 IGGSVQKINDGLAFG

-312 LRANDGSSNN
+312 LRANDGSSDN
-322 TPYSA
+322 TPYSP

-339 TSGPTAGAALGCNW
+339 ESGPTAGAALGCNW

-403 LLRSAEQ
+403 SLRTAEQ

-439 AKQGNSMERNAKLL
+439 AKQGISMNQNAKLL
-453 ACLDTAMADAVICA
+453 ACLNTALADAVICA
-467 WKAKYEAV
+467 WKAKYEVV

-488 DQDGVASTVRDTAW
+488 DLDGVASTVRDTEW
-502 RSLLSSINGVDSP
+502 HSLLASINGVDSP

-584 FGGVHIRE
+584 YGGVHIRE
-592 ACTDSFDVGLRVGT
+592 ACTDSFAVGLQVGT

-612 LA
+612 LS

>member
-1 MRSEALFSTYAIQS
+1 VST
-15 VCLNQTAV
+15 
-23 FSLQQIT
+23 
-30 AMTDFSITFDEID
+30 
-43 PASIKWNGEK
+43 
-53 GEVELVA
+53 
-60 RATETTSGSAG
+60 G

-85 DDDGPGSSNDR
+85 DGPGSSNDQ
-96 GANSTNTTYRTWVSL
+96 GPNSSNPTYRAWVSL

-207 NGKPGIPPTSGTRM
+207 NGKPGIPPTTGTRL

-237 NTVAPYRIDVAAGS
+237 NSVAPYRIDVAAAA

-278 SAQVNKSLSE
+278 TAQVNKSLDE
-288 IGGSAQSINAGLAFG
+288 IGGSAQRINAGLAFG

-322 TPYSA
+322 TPYSP

-339 TSGPTAGAALGCNW
+339 TSGPTAGAAIGCNW

-392 YGGLASTATTT
+392 YGGLASTAITTS
-403 LLRSAEQ
+403 LRTAEQ

-418 YDRPDTFRPYG
+418 YDRSDTFRPYG

-439 AKQGNSMERNAKLL
+439 AKQGISMNQNAKLL
-453 ACLDTAMADAVICA
+453 ACLNTALADAVICA
-467 WKAKYEAV
+467 WKAKYEVV

-488 DQDGVASTVRDTAW
+488 DLDGVASTVRDTEW
-502 RSLLSSINGVDSP
+502 HSLLSSINGVDSP

-584 FGGVHIRE
+584 YGGVHIRE
-592 ACTDSFDVGLRVGT
+592 ACTDSFDVGLRVGI
-606 AVANTF
+606 AVANSF

>member
-1 MRSEALFSTYAIQS
+1 
-15 VCLNQTAV
+15 
-23 FSLQQIT
+23 
-30 AMTDFSITFDEID
+30 MTDFTIKFDEID
-43 PASIKWNGEK
+43 PASIKWNGDR
-53 GEVELVA
+53 GEVELVV
-60 RATETTSGSAG
+60 RAVEATTGYASGNAG
-71 GNGGSSGSGSDDDD
+71 GSGSCS
-85 DDDGPGSSNDR
+85 GNAGQNNGSGVSN
-96 GANSTNTTYRTWVSL
+96 GQGSNSSNTTYQAWVSL

-119 DASDIL
+119 DTADIL
-125 LGRSQLRIK
+125 LSRTQVSLQ
-134 SNQTKNLEL
+134 SNQTKNLEF

-156 YNLIARIDPLAGV
+156 YSLIARIDPLAGV
-169 IDSNTANNQSVAL
+169 VDSNTANNQTVEL
-182 VNAAG
+182 VNASG

-207 NGKPGIPPTSGTRM
+207 NGKPGIPPTTGTRL

-237 NTVAPYRIDVAAGS
+237 NSVDPYRIDVAAGN
-251 GVSRQAAIV
+251 GISRQAAIV

-278 SAQVNKSLSE
+278 TAQVNKSLSE
-288 IGGSAQSINAGLAFG
+288 IGGSVQKINEGLAFG

-312 LRANDGSSNN
+312 LRANDGSSDN
-322 TPYSA
+322 TPYSP

-339 TSGPTAGAALGCNW
+339 ESGPTAGAALGCNW

-403 LLRSAEQ
+403 SLRTAEQ

-439 AKQGNSMERNAKLL
+439 AKQGISMNQNAKLL
-453 ACLDTAMADAVICA
+453 ACLNTALADAVICA
-467 WKAKYEAV
+467 WKAKYEVV

-488 DQDGVASTVRDTAW
+488 DLDGVASTVRDTEW
-502 RSLLSSINGVDSP
+502 HSLLASINGVDSP

-592 ACTDSFDVGLRVGT
+592 ACTDSFAVGLQVGT

>member
-1 MRSEALFSTYAIQS
+1 
-15 VCLNQTAV
+15 
-23 FSLQQIT
+23 
-30 AMTDFSITFDEID
+30 MTDFTIKFDEID
-43 PASIKWNGEK
+43 PASIKWNGDR
-53 GEVELVA
+53 GEVELVI
-60 RATETTSGSAG
+60 RAVEATTGYASGNAG
-71 GNGGSSGSGSDDDD
+71 GSGSCSGTAGQNN
-85 DDDGPGSSNDR
+85 GPGVSTGQGSNSS
-96 GANSTNTTYRTWVSL
+96 NTTYQAWVSL

-119 DASDIL
+119 DTADIL
-125 LGRSQLRIK
+125 LSRTQVSLQ
-134 SNQTKNLEL
+134 SNQTKNLEF

-156 YNLIARIDPLAGV
+156 YSLIARIDPLAGV
-169 IDSNTANNQSVAL
+169 VDSNTANNQSIEL
-182 VNAAG
+182 VNASG

-207 NGKPGIPPTSGTRM
+207 NGKPGIPPTTGTRL

-237 NTVAPYRIDVAAGS
+237 NSVDPYRIDVAAGN
-251 GVSRQAAIV
+251 GISRQAAIV
-260 GAAQQILSQL
+260 GAAKQILSQL

-278 SAQVNKSLSE
+278 TAQVNKSLSE
-288 IGGSAQSINAGLAFG
+288 IGGSVQKINDGLAFG
-303 AQLANQALA
+303 TQLANQALA
-312 LRANDGSSNN
+312 LRANDGSSDN
-322 TPYSA
+322 TPYSP

-339 TSGPTAGAALGCNW
+339 ESGPTAGAALGCNW

-403 LLRSAEQ
+403 SLRTAEQ

-439 AKQGNSMERNAKLL
+439 AKQGISMNQNAKLL
-453 ACLDTAMADAVICA
+453 ACLNTALADAVICA
-467 WKAKYEAV
+467 WKAKYEVV

-488 DQDGVASTVRDTAW
+488 DLDGVASTVRDTEW
-502 RSLLSSINGVDSP
+502 HSLLASINGVDSP

-584 FGGVHIRE
+584 YGGVHMRE
-592 ACTDSFDVGLRVGT
+592 ACTDSFDVGLLVGT
-606 AVANTF
+606 AVANAF

>member
-1 MRSEALFSTYAIQS
+1 
-15 VCLNQTAV
+15 
-23 FSLQQIT
+23 
-30 AMTDFSITFDEID
+30 MTDFTIKFDEID
-43 PASIKWNGEK
+43 PASIKWNGDR
-53 GEVELVA
+53 GEVELVV
-60 RATETTSGSAG
+60 RAVEATTGFAN
-71 GNGGSSGSGSDDDD
+71 GNASGSGSCS
-85 DDDGPGSSNDR
+85 GTAGQNNGSGVSTGQGSN
-96 GANSTNTTYRTWVSL
+96 SSNTTYQTWVSL

-119 DASDIL
+119 DTADIL
-125 LGRSQLRIK
+125 LSRIQVSLK
-134 SNQTKNLEL
+134 SNQTKNLEF

-156 YNLIARIDPLAGV
+156 YSLIARIDPLAGV
-169 IDSNTANNQSVAL
+169 VDSNTANNQTVEL
-182 VNAAG
+182 VNASG

-207 NGKPGIPPTSGTRM
+207 NGKPGIPPTTGTRL

-237 NTVAPYRIDVAAGS
+237 NSVDPYRIDVAAGN

-260 GAAQQILSQL
+260 GAAKQILSQL

-278 SAQVNKSLSE
+278 TAQVNKSLSE
-288 IGGSAQSINAGLAFG
+288 IGGSVQKINDGLAFG
-303 AQLANQALA
+303 TQLANQALA

-322 TPYSA
+322 TPYSP

-339 TSGPTAGAALGCNW
+339 ESGPTAGAALGCNW

-403 LLRSAEQ
+403 SLRTAEQ

-439 AKQGNSMERNAKLL
+439 AKQGISMNQNAKLL
-453 ACLDTAMADAVICA
+453 ACLNTALADAVICA
-467 WKAKYEAV
+467 WKAKYEVV

-488 DQDGVASTVRDTAW
+488 DLDGVASTVRDTEW
-502 RSLLSSINGVDSP
+502 HSLLASINGVDSP

-592 ACTDSFDVGLRVGT
+592 ACTDSFAVGLQVGT

>member
-1 MRSEALFSTYAIQS
+1 MEATTGYA
-15 VCLNQTAV
+15 
-23 FSLQQIT
+23 
-30 AMTDFSITFDEID
+30 
-43 PASIKWNGEK
+43 
-53 GEVELVA
+53 
-60 RATETTSGSAG
+60 SGNAG
-71 GNGGSSGSGSDDDD
+71 GSGSCS
-85 DDDGPGSSNDR
+85 GNAGQNNGSGVSN
-96 GANSTNTTYRTWVSL
+96 GQGSNSSNTTYQAWVSL

-119 DASDIL
+119 DTADIL
-125 LGRSQLRIK
+125 LSRTQVSLQ
-134 SNQTKNLEL
+134 SNQTKNLEF

-156 YNLIARIDPLAGV
+156 YSLIARIDPLAGV
-169 IDSNTANNQSVAL
+169 VDSNTANNQTVEL
-182 VNAAG
+182 VNASG

-207 NGKPGIPPTSGTRM
+207 NGKPGIPPTTGTRL

-237 NTVAPYRIDVAAGS
+237 NSVDPYRIDVAAGNGIS
-251 GVSRQAAIV
+251 MQAAIV

-278 SAQVNKSLSE
+278 TAQVNKSLSE
-288 IGGSAQSINAGLAFG
+288 IGGSVQKINDGLAFG
-303 AQLANQALA
+303 TQLANQALA
-312 LRANDGSSNN
+312 LRANDGSSDN
-322 TPYSA
+322 TPYSP

-339 TSGPTAGAALGCNW
+339 ESGPTAGAALGCNW

-403 LLRSAEQ
+403 SLRTAEQ

-439 AKQGNSMERNAKLL
+439 AKQGISMNQNAKLL
-453 ACLDTAMADAVICA
+453 ACLNTALADAVICA
-467 WKAKYEAV
+467 WKAKYEVV

-488 DQDGVASTVRDTAW
+488 DLDGVASTVRDTEW
-502 RSLLSSINGVDSP
+502 HSLLASINGVDSP

-584 FGGVHIRE
+584 YGGVHIRE
-592 ACTDSFDVGLRVGT
+592 ACTDSFDVGLRVGI
-606 AVANTF
+606 AVANSF

>member
-1 MRSEALFSTYAIQS
+1 MRSEALFSAYAIQA
-15 VCLNQTAV
+15 VCLIQTAV
-23 FSLQQIT
+23 FSLQRIT
-30 AMTDFSITFDEID
+30 AMTDFSIKFDEID

-60 RATETTSGSAG
+60 RAREATTVFAG
-71 GNGGSSGSGSDDDD
+71 GNGGGSGSGCNGQ
-85 DDDGPGSSNDR
+85 GPDSP
-96 GANSTNTTYRTWVSL
+96 NTTYLAWVSL

-125 LGRSQLRIK
+125 LGRSQLSIK

-156 YNLIARIDPLAGV
+156 YSLIARIDPLAGV

-207 NGKPGIPPTSGTRM
+207 NGKPGIPPTTGTRL

-237 NTVAPYRIDVAAGS
+237 NTVSPYRIDVAAENGI
-251 GVSRQAAIV
+251 SRQAAIV

-278 SAQVNKSLSE
+278 TAQFNKSLSE
-288 IGGSAQSINAGLAFG
+288 IRGSTQKINAGLAFG

-327 PAGMPGY
+327 PLGMPGY

-339 TSGPTAGAALGCNW
+339 ESGPTAGAALGCNW

-392 YGGLASTATTT
+392 YGGLANTATTT
-403 LLRSAEQ
+403 SLRSAEQ
-410 TEIALFWA
+410 TEIALFWS

-453 ACLDTAMADAVICA
+453 ACLDTALADSVICA
-467 WKAKYEAV
+467 WKAKYEVV

-488 DQDGVASTVRDTAW
+488 DQDGVASTVRDTEW
-502 RSLLSSINGVDSP
+502 HSLLSSINGVDSP

-584 FGGVHIRE
+584 YGGVHIRE
-592 ACTDSFDVGLRVGT
+592 ACTDSFDVGLRVGI

>member
-1 MRSEALFSTYAIQS
+1 
-15 VCLNQTAV
+15 
-23 FSLQQIT
+23 
-30 AMTDFSITFDEID
+30 MTDFSIVFDEIS
-43 PASIKWNGEK
+43 PASIQWNGEAGK
-53 GEVELVA
+53 VELLA
-60 RATETTSGSAG
+60 RATQAATGPSGGNAG
-71 GNGGSSGSGSDDDD
+71 GSGSGSDDDHDDEHED
-85 DDDGPGSSNDR
+85 DDDGPGGSNSFNS
-96 GANSTNTTYRTWVSL
+96 ANSTYLAWVSL

-119 DASDIL
+119 GAGDIL
-125 LGRSQLRIK
+125 LSRRQVRLKINK
-134 SNQTKNLEL
+134 TKELEL
-143 EYSTA
+143 NYSTA

-156 YNLIARIDPLAGV
+156 YSLIARIDAPAGV
-169 IDSNTANNQSVAL
+169 VDTNTANNQSVAL
-182 VNAAG
+182 VNGRG

-201 IKSAGS
+201 IQSAGS
-207 NGKPGIPPTSGTRM
+207 NGKPGIPPTTGTRL

-226 TTLLDT
+226 TALLDT

-237 NTVAPYRIDVAAGS
+237 NAVAPYRLDVAAPAGA
-251 GVSRQAAIV
+251 SRQAAIV

-278 SAQVNKSLSE
+278 TAQVNQSLSE

-303 AQLANQALA
+303 AQLASQALA

-322 TPYSA
+322 TPYSP
-327 PAGMPGY
+327 PAGLPGY

-339 TSGPTAGAALGCNW
+339 TSGPTAGAALGANW

-362 SASAYQPDGLQAR
+362 SASAYQSDGLQAR

-392 YGGLASTATTT
+392 YGGLVSTATTT

-410 TEIALFWA
+410 TEIAKFWA

-439 AKQGNSMERNAKLL
+439 AKQGNSLERNAKLL
-453 ACLDTAMADAVICA
+453 ACLDTALADAVICA
-467 WKAKYEAV
+467 WKAKYEVV

-488 DQDGVASTVRDTAW
+488 DQDGVASTLRDSEW
-502 RSLLSSINGVDSP
+502 HSLLSSINGVDSP

-543 NFSAASQELPGVTR
+543 KFSAASQELPGVTR

-570 SFYEAGFEDAISRV
+570 SFYEAGFEDAISRIY
-584 FGGVHIRE
+584 GGVHIRE
-592 ACTDSFDVGLRVGT
+592 ACTDSFDLGLLVGT

>member
-1 MRSEALFSTYAIQS
+1 
-15 VCLNQTAV
+15 
-23 FSLQQIT
+23 
-30 AMTDFSITFDEID
+30 MTDFTIKFDEID
-43 PASIKWNGEK
+43 PASIKWNGDR
-53 GEVELVA
+53 GEVELVV
-60 RATETTSGSAG
+60 RAVEATTGYASGNAG
-71 GNGGSSGSGSDDDD
+71 GSGSCS
-85 DDDGPGSSNDR
+85 GNAGQNNGSGVSN
-96 GANSTNTTYRTWVSL
+96 GQGSNSSNTTYQAWVSL

-119 DASDIL
+119 DTADIL
-125 LGRSQLRIK
+125 LSRTQVSLQ
-134 SNQTKNLEL
+134 SNQTKNLEF

-156 YNLIARIDPLAGV
+156 YSLIARIDPLAGV
-169 IDSNTANNQSVAL
+169 VDSNTANNQTVEL
-182 VNAAG
+182 VNASG

-207 NGKPGIPPTSGTRM
+207 NGKPGIPPTTGTRL

-237 NTVAPYRIDVAAGS
+237 NSVDPYRIDVAAGN
-251 GVSRQAAIV
+251 GISRQAAIV

-278 SAQVNKSLSE
+278 TAQVNKSLSE
-288 IGGSAQSINAGLAFG
+288 IGGSVQKINEGLAFG

-312 LRANDGSSNN
+312 LRANDGSSDN
-322 TPYSA
+322 TPYSP

-339 TSGPTAGAALGCNW
+339 ESGPTAGAALGCNW

-403 LLRSAEQ
+403 SLRTAEQ

-439 AKQGNSMERNAKLL
+439 AKQGISMNQNA
-453 ACLDTAMADAVICA
+453 
-467 WKAKYEAV
+467 
-475 QPRPYDLITGAFS
+475 
-488 DQDGVASTVRDTAW
+488 
-502 RSLLSSINGVDSP
+502 
-515 PFPDYIS
+515 
-522 GHSAMGG
+522 
-529 AFAGVMTGFFGNNV
+529 
-543 NFSAASQELPGVTR
+543 
-557 YFDGFNDNGIQRN
+557 
-570 SFYEAGFEDAISRV
+570 
-584 FGGVHIRE
+584 
-592 ACTDSFDVGLRVGT
+592 
-606 AVANTF
+606 
-612 LA
+612 

>member
-1 MRSEALFSTYAIQS
+1 
-15 VCLNQTAV
+15 
-23 FSLQQIT
+23 
-30 AMTDFSITFDEID
+30 MTDFTIKFDEID
-43 PASIKWNGEK
+43 PASIKWNGDR
-53 GEVELVA
+53 GEVELVV
-60 RATETTSGSAG
+60 RAVEATTGYASGNAG
-71 GNGGSSGSGSDDDD
+71 GSGSCS
-85 DDDGPGSSNDR
+85 GNAGQNNGSGVSN
-96 GANSTNTTYRTWVSL
+96 GQGSNSSNTTYQAWVSL

-119 DASDIL
+119 DTADIL
-125 LGRSQLRIK
+125 LSRTQVSLQ
-134 SNQTKNLEL
+134 SNQTKNLEF

-156 YNLIARIDPLAGV
+156 YSLIARIDPLAGV
-169 IDSNTANNQSVAL
+169 VDSNTANNQTVEL
-182 VNAAG
+182 VNASG

-207 NGKPGIPPTSGTRM
+207 NGKPGIPPTTGTRL

-237 NTVAPYRIDVAAGS
+237 NSVDPYRIDVAAGNGIS
-251 GVSRQAAIV
+251 MQAAIV

-278 SAQVNKSLSE
+278 TAQVNKSLSE
-288 IGGSAQSINAGLAFG
+288 IGGSVQKINEGLAFG

-312 LRANDGSSNN
+312 LRANDGSSDN
-322 TPYSA
+322 TPYSP

-339 TSGPTAGAALGCNW
+339 ESGPTAGAALGCNW

-403 LLRSAEQ
+403 SLRTAEQ

-439 AKQGNSMERNAKLL
+439 AKQGISMNQNAKLL
-453 ACLDTAMADAVICA
+453 ACLNTALADAVICA
-467 WKAKYEAV
+467 WKAKYEVV

-488 DQDGVASTVRDTAW
+488 DLDGVASTVRDTEW
-502 RSLLSSINGVDSP
+502 HSLLASINGVDSP

-592 ACTDSFDVGLRVGT
+592 ACTDSFAVGLQVGT
-606 AVANTF
+606 AVANSF
-612 LA
+612 LS

>member
-1 MRSEALFSTYAIQS
+1 
-15 VCLNQTAV
+15 
-23 FSLQQIT
+23 
-30 AMTDFSITFDEID
+30 MTDFSIKFDEID

-60 RATETTSGSAG
+60 RATEATTVFAG
-71 GNGGSSGSGSDDDD
+71 GNGGGSGSGCNGQ
-85 DDDGPGSSNDR
+85 GP
-96 GANSTNTTYRTWVSL
+96 NSADTTYLAWVSL
-111 YASTDNRF
+111 YASTDKRF

-125 LGRSQLRIK
+125 LGRSQLSIK

-156 YNLIARIDPLAGV
+156 YSLIARIDPLAGV
-169 IDSNTANNQSVAL
+169 VDSNTANNQSVAL
-182 VNAAG
+182 VNASG

-207 NGKPGIPPTSGTRM
+207 NGKPGIPPTTGTRL

-237 NTVAPYRIDVAAGS
+237 NTVAPYRIDVAAENGI
-251 GVSRQAAIV
+251 SRQAAIV

-270 LPGETELI
+270 LPGESELI
-278 SAQVNKSLSE
+278 TAQFNKSLSE
-288 IGGSAQSINAGLAFG
+288 IGGSTQKINAGLAFG

-322 TPYSA
+322 TPYTP
-327 PAGMPGY
+327 PAGLPGY

-339 TSGPTAGAALGCNW
+339 ESGPTAGAALGANW

-392 YGGLASTATTT
+392 YGGLANTATTT
-403 LLRSAEQ
+403 SLRSAEQ

-439 AKQGNSMERNAKLL
+439 AKQGSTMNQNAKLM
-453 ACLDTAMADAVICA
+453 ACLNTALADAVICA
-467 WKAKYEAV
+467 WKAKYEVV

-488 DQDGVASTVRDTAW
+488 DQDGVASTVRDTEW
-502 RSLLSSINGVDSP
+502 HSFLSSINGVDSP

-584 FGGVHIRE
+584 YGGVHIRE
-592 ACTDSFDVGLRVGT
+592 ACTDSFAVGLQVGT

>member
-1 MRSEALFSTYAIQS
+1 LFSAYAIQA
-15 VCLNQTAV
+15 VPAIQTPA

-30 AMTDFSITFDEID
+30 AMPDFSITFDEID
-43 PASIKWNGEK
+43 PASIKWNGDK

-60 RATETTSGSAG
+60 RATGATLVSTG
-71 GNGGSSGSGSDDDD
+71 GNGDSSGSEDDDD
-85 DDDGPGSSNDR
+85 DDDGPGGSSDQ
-96 GANSTNTTYRTWVSL
+96 GPNSSNTTYRAWVSL

-125 LGRSQLRIK
+125 LGRRQLRIK
-134 SNQTKNLEL
+134 NNQTKNLEL
-143 EYSTA
+143 KYSTA

-156 YNLIARIDPLAGV
+156 YNLIARIDPVAGV
-169 IDSNTANNQSVAL
+169 VDSNTANNQSVAL

-207 NGKPGIPPTSGTRM
+207 NGKPGIPPTTGTRL

-237 NTVAPYRIDVAAGS
+237 NSVAPYRIDVAAPA

-270 LPGETELI
+270 LPGESELI
-278 SAQVNKSLSE
+278 TAQVNKSLSE

-303 AQLANQALA
+303 AQLATQALA
-312 LRANDGSSNN
+312 LRANDGSSDN

-403 LLRSAEQ
+403 VLRTAEQ

-418 YDRPDTFRPYG
+418 YDRADTFRPYG
-429 QLIDIAMDVA
+429 QLVDIAMDVA

-453 ACLDTAMADAVICA
+453 ACLDTALADAVICA
-467 WKAKYEAV
+467 WKAKYEVA

-543 NFSAASQELPGVTR
+543 NFSVASQELPGVTR
-557 YFDGFNDNGIQRN
+557 YYDGFNDNGIQRN
-570 SFYEAGFEDAISRV
+570 SFYEAGYEDAISRV
-584 FGGVHIRE
+584 LGGVHIRE
-592 ACTDSFDVGLRVGT
+592 ACTDSFDVGLRVGI

>member
-1 MRSEALFSTYAIQS
+1 MRSEALFSADAIQA
-15 VCLNQTAV
+15 VCLIQTAI
-23 FSLQQIT
+23 FSLQRIA
-30 AMTDFSITFDEID
+30 AMPDFSITFDEID
-43 PASIKWNGEK
+43 PASIKWNGDK

-60 RATETTSGSAG
+60 RTTEAITGSAG
-71 GNGGSSGSGSDDDD
+71 GSGGGSGSGSDDDD
-85 DDDGPGSSNDR
+85 DDCPTGSNNQGPNSSNP
-96 GANSTNTTYRTWVSL
+96 TYRAWVSL

-169 IDSNTANNQSVAL
+169 VDSNTANNQSVAL

-207 NGKPGIPPTSGTRM
+207 NGKPGIPPTTGTRL

-237 NTVAPYRIDVAAGS
+237 NSVDPYRIDVAAGN

-278 SAQVNKSLSE
+278 TAQFNKSLSE
-288 IGGSAQSINAGLAFG
+288 IGGSTQKINAGLAFG

-339 TSGPTAGAALGCNW
+339 ESGPTAGAALGCNW
-353 GSVTPWVIS
+353 GSVTPLVIS

-403 LLRSAEQ
+403 SLRTAEQ

-429 QLIDIAMDVA
+429 QLIDIAMDVS
-439 AKQGNSMERNAKLL
+439 AKQGSSMNQNAKLM
-453 ACLDTAMADAVICA
+453 ACLNTALADAVICA
-467 WKAKYEAV
+467 WKAKYEVV

-488 DQDGVASTVRDTAW
+488 DLDGVASTVHDIEW
-502 RSLLSSINGVDSP
+502 HSLLS
-515 PFPDYIS
+515 
-522 GHSAMGG
+522 
-529 AFAGVMTGFFGNNV
+529 
-543 NFSAASQELPGVTR
+543 
-557 YFDGFNDNGIQRN
+557 
-570 SFYEAGFEDAISRV
+570 
-584 FGGVHIRE
+584 
-592 ACTDSFDVGLRVGT
+592 
-606 AVANTF
+606 
-612 LA
+612 

>member
-1 MRSEALFSTYAIQS
+1 
-15 VCLNQTAV
+15 
-23 FSLQQIT
+23 
-30 AMTDFSITFDEID
+30 MTDFTIKFDEID
-43 PASIKWNGEK
+43 PASIKWNGNR
-53 GEVELVA
+53 GEVELVV
-60 RATETTSGSAG
+60 RAVEATTGYASGNAG
-71 GNGGSSGSGSDDDD
+71 GSGSC
-85 DDDGPGSSNDR
+85 SSNA
-96 GANSTNTTYRTWVSL
+96 GQNNGSGVSNGQGSNSSNTTYQAWVSL

-119 DASDIL
+119 DTADIL
-125 LGRSQLRIK
+125 LSRTQVSLQ
-134 SNQTKNLEL
+134 SNQTKNLEF

-156 YNLIARIDPLAGV
+156 YSLIARIDPLAGV
-169 IDSNTANNQSVAL
+169 VDSNTANNQTVEL
-182 VNAAG
+182 VNASG

-207 NGKPGIPPTSGTRM
+207 NGKPGIPPTTGTRL

-237 NTVAPYRIDVAAGS
+237 NSVDPYRIDVAAGN
-251 GVSRQAAIV
+251 GISRQAAIV

-278 SAQVNKSLSE
+278 TAQVNKSLSE
-288 IGGSAQSINAGLAFG
+288 IGGSVQKINEGLAFG
-303 AQLANQALA
+303 TQLANQALA
-312 LRANDGSSNN
+312 LRANDGSSDN
-322 TPYSA
+322 TPYSP

-339 TSGPTAGAALGCNW
+339 ESGPTAGAALGCNW

-403 LLRSAEQ
+403 SLRTAEQ

-439 AKQGNSMERNAKLL
+439 AKQGISMNQNAKLL
-453 ACLDTAMADAVICA
+453 ACLNTALADAVICA
-467 WKAKYEAV
+467 WKAKYEVV

-488 DQDGVASTVRDTAW
+488 DLDGVASTVRDTEW
-502 RSLLSSINGVDSP
+502 HSLLASINGVDSP

-592 ACTDSFDVGLRVGT
+592 ACTDSFAVGLQVGT

-612 LA
+612 LS

>member
-1 MRSEALFSTYAIQS
+1 
-15 VCLNQTAV
+15 
-23 FSLQQIT
+23 
-30 AMTDFSITFDEID
+30 MTDFTIKFDEID
-43 PASIKWNGEK
+43 PASIKWNGDR
-53 GEVELVA
+53 GEVELVI
-60 RATETTSGSAG
+60 RAVEATTGYASGNAG
-71 GNGGSSGSGSDDDD
+71 GSGSCSGTAGQNN
-85 DDDGPGSSNDR
+85 GPGVSTGQGSNSS
-96 GANSTNTTYRTWVSL
+96 NTTYQAWVSL

-119 DASDIL
+119 DTADIL
-125 LGRSQLRIK
+125 LSRTQVSLQ
-134 SNQTKNLEL
+134 SNQTKNLEF

-156 YNLIARIDPLAGV
+156 YSLIARIDPLAGV
-169 IDSNTANNQSVAL
+169 VDSNTANNQSIEL
-182 VNAAG
+182 VNASG

-207 NGKPGIPPTSGTRM
+207 NGKPGIPPTTGTRL

-237 NTVAPYRIDVAAGS
+237 NSVDPYRIDVAAGN
-251 GVSRQAAIV
+251 GISRQAAIV
-260 GAAQQILSQL
+260 GAAKQILSQL

-278 SAQVNKSLSE
+278 TAQVNKSLSE
-288 IGGSAQSINAGLAFG
+288 IGGSVQKINDGLAFG

-312 LRANDGSSNN
+312 LRANDGSSDN
-322 TPYSA
+322 TPYSP

-339 TSGPTAGAALGCNW
+339 ESGPTAGAALGCNW

-403 LLRSAEQ
+403 SLRTAEQ

-439 AKQGNSMERNAKLL
+439 AKQGISMNQNAKLL
-453 ACLDTAMADAVICA
+453 ACLNTALADAVICA
-467 WKAKYEAV
+467 WKAKYEVV

-488 DQDGVASTVRDTAW
+488 DLDGVASTVRDTEW
-502 RSLLSSINGVDSP
+502 HSLLASINGVDSP

-584 FGGVHIRE
+584 YGGVHIRE
-592 ACTDSFDVGLRVGT
+592 ACTDSFAVGLQVGT

>member
-1 MRSEALFSTYAIQS
+1 MPQKAACLF
-15 VCLNQTAV
+15 QTPV
-23 FSLQQIT
+23 ISLQQIK
-30 AMTDFSITFDEID
+30 AMTDFTIKFDEID
-43 PASIKWNGEK
+43 PASIKWNGDR
-53 GEVELVA
+53 GEVELVI
-60 RATETTSGSAG
+60 RAVEATTGYASGNAG
-71 GNGGSSGSGSDDDD
+71 GSGSCSGTAGQNN
-85 DDDGPGSSNDR
+85 GPGVSTGQGSNSS
-96 GANSTNTTYRTWVSL
+96 NTTYQAWVSL

-119 DASDIL
+119 DTADIL
-125 LGRSQLRIK
+125 LSRTQVSLQ
-134 SNQTKNLEL
+134 SNQTKNLEF

-156 YNLIARIDPLAGV
+156 YSLIARIDPLAGV
-169 IDSNTANNQSVAL
+169 VDSNTANNQSIEL
-182 VNAAG
+182 VNASG

-207 NGKPGIPPTSGTRM
+207 NGKPGIPPTTGTRL

-237 NTVAPYRIDVAAGS
+237 NSVDPYRIDVAAGN
-251 GVSRQAAIV
+251 GISRQAAIV

-278 SAQVNKSLSE
+278 TAQVNKSLSE
-288 IGGSAQSINAGLAFG
+288 IGGSVQKINDGLAFG

-312 LRANDGSSNN
+312 LRANDGSSDN
-322 TPYSA
+322 TPYSP

-339 TSGPTAGAALGCNW
+339 ESGPTAGAALGCNW

-403 LLRSAEQ
+403 SLRTAEQ

-439 AKQGNSMERNAKLL
+439 AKQGISMNQNAKLL
-453 ACLDTAMADAVICA
+453 ACLNTALADAVICA
-467 WKAKYEAV
+467 WKAKYEVV

-488 DQDGVASTVRDTAW
+488 DLDGVASTVRDTEW
-502 RSLLSSINGVDSP
+502 HSLLASINGVDSP

-592 ACTDSFDVGLRVGT
+592 ACTDSFAVGLQVGT

-612 LA
+612 LS

>member
-1 MRSEALFSTYAIQS
+1 
-15 VCLNQTAV
+15 
-23 FSLQQIT
+23 
-30 AMTDFSITFDEID
+30 MTDFTIKFDEID
-43 PASIKWNGEK
+43 PASIKWNGDR
-53 GEVELVA
+53 GEVELVI
-60 RATETTSGSAG
+60 RAVEATTGYASGNAG
-71 GNGGSSGSGSDDDD
+71 GSGSCSGTAGQNN
-85 DDDGPGSSNDR
+85 GPGVSTGQGSNSS
-96 GANSTNTTYRTWVSL
+96 NTTYQAWVSL

-119 DASDIL
+119 DTADIL
-125 LGRSQLRIK
+125 LSRTQVSLQ
-134 SNQTKNLEL
+134 SNQTKNLEF

-156 YNLIARIDPLAGV
+156 YSLIARIDPLAGV
-169 IDSNTANNQSVAL
+169 VDSNTANNQSIEL
-182 VNAAG
+182 VNASG

-207 NGKPGIPPTSGTRM
+207 NGKPGIPPTTGTRL

-237 NTVAPYRIDVAAGS
+237 NSVDPYRIDVAAGN
-251 GVSRQAAIV
+251 GISRQAAIV
-260 GAAQQILSQL
+260 GAAKQILSQL

-278 SAQVNKSLSE
+278 TAQVNKSLSE
-288 IGGSAQSINAGLAFG
+288 IGGSVQKINDGLAFG
-303 AQLANQALA
+303 TQLANQALA
-312 LRANDGSSNN
+312 LRANDGSSDN
-322 TPYSA
+322 TPYSP

-339 TSGPTAGAALGCNW
+339 ESGPTAGAALGCNW

-403 LLRSAEQ
+403 SLRTAEQ

-439 AKQGNSMERNAKLL
+439 AKQGISMNQNAKLL
-453 ACLDTAMADAVICA
+453 ACLNTALADAVICA
-467 WKAKYEAV
+467 WKAKYEVV

-488 DQDGVASTVRDTAW
+488 DLDGVASTVRDTEW
-502 RSLLSSINGVDSP
+502 HSLLASINGVDSP

-592 ACTDSFDVGLRVGT
+592 ACTDSFAVGLQVGT

-612 LA
+612 LS

>member
-1 MRSEALFSTYAIQS
+1 MEATTGF
-15 VCLNQTAV
+15 
-23 FSLQQIT
+23 
-30 AMTDFSITFDEID
+30 
-43 PASIKWNGEK
+43 ASGN
-53 GEVELVA
+53 
-60 RATETTSGSAG
+60 AG
-71 GNGGSSGSGSDDDD
+71 GSGSCS
-85 DDDGPGSSNDR
+85 GNAGQNNGSGVSN
-96 GANSTNTTYRTWVSL
+96 GQGSNSSNTTYQAWVSL

-119 DASDIL
+119 DTADIL
-125 LGRSQLRIK
+125 LSRTQVSLQ
-134 SNQTKNLEL
+134 SNQTKNLEF

-156 YNLIARIDPLAGV
+156 YSLIARIDPLAGV
-169 IDSNTANNQSVAL
+169 VDSNTANNQTVEL
-182 VNAAG
+182 VNASG

-207 NGKPGIPPTSGTRM
+207 NGKPGIPPTTGTRL

-237 NTVAPYRIDVAAGS
+237 NSVDPYRIDVAAGNGIS
-251 GVSRQAAIV
+251 MQAAIV

-278 SAQVNKSLSE
+278 TAQVNKSLSE
-288 IGGSAQSINAGLAFG
+288 IGGSVQKINEGLAFG

-312 LRANDGSSNN
+312 LRANDGSSDN
-322 TPYSA
+322 TPYSP

-339 TSGPTAGAALGCNW
+339 ESGPTAGAALGCNW

-403 LLRSAEQ
+403 SLRTAEQ

-439 AKQGNSMERNAKLL
+439 AKQGISMNQNAKLL
-453 ACLDTAMADAVICA
+453 ACLNTALADAVICA
-467 WKAKYEAV
+467 WKAKYEVV

-488 DQDGVASTVRDTAW
+488 DLDGVASTVRDTEW
-502 RSLLSSINGVDSP
+502 HSLLSSINGVDSP

-592 ACTDSFDVGLRVGT
+592 ACTDSFAVGLQVGT
-606 AVANTF
+606 AVANSF
-612 LA
+612 LS